1 MASTSWGIGGSKRVG
16 ETNHFLPRNQQ
27 HPLTK
32 ATAGIVS
39 KGIPNSRQGDKDPE
53 YLQSRPGQDMTST
66 AGMAYAIRVH
76 LLQSFKK
83 KKNAGPQGYMQILG
97 PLVEKLNQK
106 WYNHTR
112 GG

>member
-1 MASTSWGIGGSKRVG
+1 
-16 ETNHFLPRNQQ
+16 
-27 HPLTK
+27 
-32 ATAGIVS
+32 
-39 KGIPNSRQGDKDPE
+39 
-53 YLQSRPGQDMTST
+53 MTST

-76 LLQSFKK
+76 LLQSFKKKK